1 MTKKKI
7 LCTIISVL
15 LLGTSIC
22 SVFAADTTANLGTAT
37 ETAVVGNMERI
48 STPVDFDFEIVSVSR
63 DTVTAEFT
71 AAGRISTPP
80 YVGEKGTKNTAE
92 KVTNL
97 QYVLEYD
104 KEYSFVYTVNEN
116 GTETVYN
123 SFLTIEREDGIKV
136 IFGDIIKNEIS
147 DESTRAA
154 GTRYESESNNTL
166 ATADI
171 TYDDYDNIGA
181 LTSTSDVDWWKVS
194 FTQAGRANFWLGN
207 IPAGCDYD
215 ISVYNAAGVE
225 IGYSWNAD
233 QEPELV
239 QLDVTP
245 NTYYYIKIE
254 TYSGVSSSTYLF
266 RTKNYPTESNQNVS
280 IQIIEGDIEIPQS
293 TSSVS
298 CEIPETIANACYDY
312 NSSFAPYSG
321 WPAIDYDNTTGKAG
335 TGSDRVLRQLEITV
349 IVTQNSTP
357 VSGLNITLSTSLGA
371 NAYIHK
377 LSNTTNSSGTLKAY
391 IEYYGTPNITIYADY
406 QGTTATKVI
415 QTNEALYKNSFMMT
429 IYNFA
434 LRSNFNSWAEFEE
447 AVQMNGTG
455 YDDINDQWYSFN
467 YYGNILPINGPN
479 NTASGTT
486 PTEYRT
492 IAVDKAYIT
501 REYYSSNGTSAWHRG
516 YVYIEGMDNA
526 SGDNGYRYAEDSG
539 GAINGYHIDLFVG
552 YKSIADV
559 YSLYGSYVVIDSG
572 YYFPKITYVL
582 TNKGSVN

>member
-37 ETAVVGNMERI
+37 EPAAVGYMERI
-48 STPVDFDFEIVSVSR
+48 SAPANFDFEIISTGRDSV
-63 DTVTAEFT
+63 VAEFT
-71 AAGRISTPP
+71 AAGRITNPP
-80 YVGEKGTKNTAE
+80 YVGETGTKNTAE
-92 KVTNL
+92 KVSSL

-104 KEYSFVYTVNEN
+104 KEYSFVYSVTEDDI
-116 GTETVYN
+116 ETVYN
-123 SFLTIEREDGIKV
+123 SFLTVERGSNIKV
-136 IFGDIIKNEIS
+136 VFNDIIKNEIS
-147 DESTRAA
+147 DEFTRTA
-154 GTRYESESNNTL
+154 GTKTEIESNNNYSS
-166 ATADI
+166 ATR
-171 TYDDYDNIGA
+171 TYDDYDNHGA
-181 LTSTSDVDWWKVS
+181 LTTNTDVDWWVVS
-194 FTQAGRANFWLGN
+194 FLNSGTANFWLGN
-207 IPAGCDYD
+207 IPTNCDYELELYASNGTTLLMSSENSGNTQEL
-215 ISVYNAAGVE
+215 ITCPVE
-225 IGYSWNAD
+225 ARVNYYVKIYS
-233 QEPELV
+233 
-239 QLDVTP
+239 
-245 NTYYYIKIE
+245 
-254 TYSGVSSSTYLF
+254 YSGSSTSQYLF
-266 RTKNYPTESNQNVS
+266 RTKNYQNVS

>member
-37 ETAVVGNMERI
+37 EPAAVGYMERI
-48 STPVDFDFEIVSVSR
+48 SAPANFDFEIISTGRDSV
-63 DTVTAEFT
+63 VAEFI
-71 AAGRISTPP
+71 AAGRITNPP
-80 YVGEKGTKNTAE
+80 YVGETGTKNTAE
-92 KVTNL
+92 KVSSL

-104 KEYSFVYTVNEN
+104 KEYSFVYSVTEDDI
-116 GTETVYN
+116 ETVYN
-123 SFLTIEREDGIKV
+123 SFLTVERGSNIKV
-136 IFGDIIKNEIS
+136 VFNDIIKNEIS
-147 DESTRAA
+147 DEFTRTA
-154 GTRYESESNNTL
+154 GTKTEIESNNNYSS
-166 ATADI
+166 ATR
-171 TYDDYDNIGA
+171 TYDDYDNHGA
-181 LTSTSDVDWWKVS
+181 LTTNTDVDWWVVS
-194 FTQAGRANFWLGN
+194 FLNSGTANFWLGN
-207 IPAGCDYD
+207 IPTNCDYELELYASNGTTLLMSSENSGNTQEL
-215 ISVYNAAGVE
+215 ITCPVE
-225 IGYSWNAD
+225 ARVNYYVKIYS
-233 QEPELV
+233 
-239 QLDVTP
+239 
-245 NTYYYIKIE
+245 
-254 TYSGVSSSTYLF
+254 YSGSSTSQYLF
-266 RTKNYPTESNQNVS
+266 RTKNYQNVS

-552 YKSIADV
+552 YKSTADV